1 MVQTENSPRHR
12 LSLLLMRALR
22 TGPRPAQKVVVS
34 KMLIVTFCFLK
45 FLPSEINLCHDI
57 ERAAGSRRQTQPD
70 DRG

>member
-1 MVQTENSPRHR
+1 
-12 LSLLLMRALR
+12 MRALR

-34 KMLIVTFCFLK
+34 KMLIVTFCFLG